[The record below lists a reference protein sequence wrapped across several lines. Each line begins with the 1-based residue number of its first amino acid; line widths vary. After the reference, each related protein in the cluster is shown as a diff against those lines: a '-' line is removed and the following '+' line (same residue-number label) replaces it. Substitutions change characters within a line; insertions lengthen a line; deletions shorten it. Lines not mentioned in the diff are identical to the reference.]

1 MSNKIGVISQKGGV
15 GKSIICRMIATEY
28 ARAGWEVLIADMDTS
43 QSTSFEWN
51 TRRLANKIE
60 PHVSVQQFPTVDR
73 AVKIGEAYDLIVF
86 DGAPH
91 ATRASE
97 QIATTSDLV
106 ILPTGNSMDDLN
118 PQIRLAH
125 ELVKKGISRSKIRF
139 VLSRIGSSDAETKE
153 SLEYLE
159 STGYQV
165 FDAHIPEKTGYR
177 RAVDEGKSI
186 TETGYKSLNA
196 KADAVMQ
203 CVVDAVEE
211 VNS

>member
-28 ARAGWEVLIADMDTS
+28 SKAGWEVLIADMDTS

-51 TRRLANKIE
+51 SRRIANGVE
-60 PHVSVQQFPTVDR
+60 PHVSVQQFPSVDR
-73 AVKIGEAYDLIVF
+73 AVKIGEAFDLVVF

-97 QIATTSDLV
+97 QIAQECDMV
-106 ILPTGNSMDDLN
+106 ILPTGNSKDDLD

-125 ELVKKGISRSKIRF
+125 ELVKKGIPHKKIHF
-139 VLSRIGSSDAETKE
+139 LLSRIGSSEAETKE
-153 SLEYLE
+153 SIEYLQY
-159 STGYQV
+159 TNYKV
-165 FDAHIPEKTGYR
+165 FTSCLSEKTGYR

-186 TETGYKSLNA
+186 TETGYKSLND
-196 KADAVMQ
+196 KADSVMQ
-203 CVVDAVEE
+203 CVVDALSSV
-211 VNS
+211 S